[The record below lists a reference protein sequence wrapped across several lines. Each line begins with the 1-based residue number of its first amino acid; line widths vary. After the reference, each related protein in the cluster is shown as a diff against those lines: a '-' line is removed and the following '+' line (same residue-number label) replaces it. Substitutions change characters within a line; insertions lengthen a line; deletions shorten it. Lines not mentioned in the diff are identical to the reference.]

1 NARRDDGAQT
11 PYSASWLHHA
21 HTKLSMGFLA
31 SPSPSDNVCNVPHR
45 RALELNGIISHANY
59 LTDTWYATIGATIHL
74 QITRQPRP
82 LSPHVLKDWSPFDI
96 PDKV

>member
-1 NARRDDGAQT
+1 
-11 PYSASWLHHA
+11 
-21 HTKLSMGFLA
+21 MGSLA

-59 LTDTWYATIGATIHL
+59 LTDTRHAAIGATTCL
-74 QITRQPRP
+74 QITRQPCP
-82 LSPHVLKDWSPFDI
+82 LSLHVLKDWSPFDT